1 MKSRTNNSSEPKG
14 WAERMV
20 DFLLG
25 PSHHPVYV
33 AGAAAGFGAGHPK
46 AERKEKKLRRSDEG
60 DSPFVAL
67 ASFGMSSYGASD
79 SRSEGGRR

>member
-1 MKSRTNNSSEPKG
+1 
-14 WAERMV
+14 MV

-25 PSHHPVYV
+25 PAPHPVYMV
-33 AGAAAGFGAGHPK
+33 GAAAGFGAGRPET
-46 AERKEKKLRRSDEG
+46 ERKVKKLRRPADG